1 MLWKLLIILVVTKF
15 YVRIDIFK
23 ILGTHASRKL
33 KAFTNEGL
41 SKKIMARTR
50 L

>member
-1 MLWKLLIILVVTKF
+1 MWKLLIILVATKF
-15 YVRIDIFK
+15 YVRIDMFK
-23 ILGTHASRKL
+23 ILGTRASRKL
-33 KAFTNEGL
+33 KTFTNEGL